1 MAIWSSRSNKKSS
14 KKSIGPSKVKVVAK
28 SAFNPY
34 HCVELKIS
42 YDACE
47 EVLALHGKRF
57 LSAEAPIL
65 PLQGCNQQCT
75 CKFKHHDDRRQD
87 DRRDAFSSSGIHFSG
102 EKNRRLGGD
111 RRLANIARAGFR

>member
-1 MAIWSSRSNKKSS
+1 MAIWSSRSNKSS
-14 KKSIGPSKVKVVAK
+14 KKKDGQSKAVAK
-28 SAFNPY
+28 PVLNPY
-34 HCVELKIS
+34 HCVELKIP

-47 EVLALHGKRF
+47 EVLKLQGKRF

-65 PLQGCNQQCT
+65 PLQGCDQNCD
-75 CKFKHHDDRRQD
+75 CKFKHYDDRRHD

-111 RRLANIARAGFR
+111 RRKTAMARAGFR